1 MHYKLFGKSGLR
13 VSELALGTM
22 TFGNKNGDGVA
33 DKIVSRKLF
42 DAFLKAGGNFM
53 LWVHMWDSVTLIEE
67 VMRGLDALI
76 RSGKVLY
83 IGVSDY
89 PAWVVSQANTLA
101 ELRNC
106 TPFVALQIEYS
117 LIQRTPERELLPMA
131 QGFGL
136 TITPWSVLGAGLLT
150 G

>member
-22 TFGNKNGDGVA
+22 TFGSKNGDGLA

-42 DAFLKAGGNFM
+42 DAFQKAGGNFM

-76 RSGKVLY
+76 RSVWKDDLSSY
-83 IGVSDY
+83 LLSFRE
-89 PAWVVSQANTLA
+89 PAN
-101 ELRNC
+101 NC
-106 TPFVALQIEYS
+106 S
-117 LIQRTPERELLPMA
+117 LDAKTSSKE
-131 QGFGL
+131 
-136 TITPWSVLGAGLLT
+136 
-150 G
+150 